1 MAIHPRRILDHLGS
15 VHERRHICISAS
27 RVISG
32 EREPIMEII
41 EQLADLDAIE
51 VSSHGLQQS
60 FFQARPVP
68 CCTSTYAAPSD
79 QELVIQR

>member
-1 MAIHPRRILDHLGS
+1 
-15 VHERRHICISAS
+15 
-27 RVISG
+27 
-32 EREPIMEII
+32 MEII
-41 EQLADLDAIE
+41 KQLADLDAIE